1 MSAQV
6 DELVD
11 LSADPVLFAIQGV
24 DKMRKALTS
33 SSRAGFLEI
42 ISSSRARMR
51 AYSSRGVLARGGKI
65 GWLTCGSQLITSRS
79 VSIRCVLAS
88 VVLISLFA
96 HLHVSPYRVV
106 HHNMAATNSQHD

>member
-1 MSAQV
+1 MTLALTRITNDHYYRLMSAQV

-24 DKMRKALTS
+24 DKMHKALTS

-65 GWLTCGSQLITSRS
+65 GWLTCSRADWRTPRTCSSIT
-79 VSIRCVLAS
+79 VG
-88 VVLISLFA
+88 
-96 HLHVSPYRVV
+96 
-106 HHNMAATNSQHD
+106 NSS